1 MKGQEANMNWREH
14 EHEKF
19 CGNESMEFIKLNSNM
34 GQWTVVVTCRMCKY
48 PEVFNG
54 ESVQIFGNEEFA

>member
-1 MKGQEANMNWREH
+1 
-14 EHEKF
+14 
-19 CGNESMEFIKLNSNM
+19 MEFIKLNGNM
-34 GQWTVVVTCRMCKY
+34 GQWTVLVTCRMCKY